1 MRENVLIAVVSVLV
15 GLMVGYLAWGAA
27 TAWGSAQPGPIG
39 TMMGGSMGSSMMRPM
54 GGMGGMMGHG
64 MMTQP
69 NAHMMGD
76 MNQHM
81 AQCHQMMG
89 SMMSM
94 MQSHMPQAAPQ
105 SK

>member
-27 TAWGSAQPGPIG
+27 TQSGP
-39 TMMGGSMGSSMMRPM
+39 MGSSMMGPM

>member
-1 MRENVLIAVVSVLV
+1 MKENVLIAVVSVLV

-27 TAWGSAQPGPIG
+27 TAWGSAQPGPMG
-39 TMMGGSMGSSMMRPM
+39 TMMGGSMGSSMMGPM
-54 GGMGGMMGHG
+54 GGGHG

-69 NAHMMGD
+69 NVPNMMGD

-94 MQSHMPQAAPQ
+94 MQLHMPQAAPQ

>member
-27 TAWGSAQPGPIG
+27 TQPGP
-39 TMMGGSMGSSMMRPM
+39 MGSSMMGPM

-69 NAHMMGD
+69 NAHNMMGD

>member
-1 MRENVLIAVVSVLV
+1 
-15 GLMVGYLAWGAA
+15 
-27 TAWGSAQPGPIG
+27 
-39 TMMGGSMGSSMMRPM
+39 MGSSMM

-64 MMTQP
+64 MMAQP
-69 NAHMMGD
+69 NAHNMMGD

>member
-1 MRENVLIAVVSVLV
+1 
-15 GLMVGYLAWGAA
+15 
-27 TAWGSAQPGPIG
+27 
-39 TMMGGSMGSSMMRPM
+39 
-54 GGMGGMMGHG
+54 
-64 MMTQP
+64 
-69 NAHMMGD
+69 MMGD

-94 MQSHMPQAAPQ
+94 MQLHMPQAAPQ